1 MGGAQR
7 SRVRWERVSCVPGT
21 NEIRLKADVV
31 VILVVDKGPLE
42 GSTTNS
48 QTPQAWTAT
57 NRPLNE
63 AGRTRPRALARL
75 DW

>member
-42 GSTTNS
+42 GSATNS
-48 QTPQAWTAT
+48 QT
-57 NRPLNE
+57 L
-63 AGRTRPRALARL
+63 PRQSQALADASGL
-75 DW
+75 DRNQPCH